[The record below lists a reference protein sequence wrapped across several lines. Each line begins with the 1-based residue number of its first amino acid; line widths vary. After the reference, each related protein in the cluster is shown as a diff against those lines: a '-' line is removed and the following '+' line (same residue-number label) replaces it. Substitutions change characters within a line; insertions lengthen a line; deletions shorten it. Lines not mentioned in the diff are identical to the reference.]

1 MGQNSVSSRAGRKE
15 RTTKQ
20 QRAELRAWR
29 NAPAVDQ
36 QFSTS
41 SPAAAYAAAKNDR
54 PDSLMEQLLP
64 SGGGLRQKLDP
75 FSGAFRDPATGLY
88 VELKKLPDNNGKPCY
103 AMCITGTGKGHAT
116 RAQLANNLLNFV
128 GVGGVPRSYQQ
139 AAELAAALQK
149 KIAAEGG
156 ELCLVGHSLGGG
168 IANYAGL
175 KTNLNAT
182 CYNPAALG
190 GACLTDLE
198 KTGCLSTDTQ
208 AKQRIVRING
218 DPVSSKNVQKCLVAF
233 ISISTYFHIRL
244 PASIGQVYE
253 IPQNKTSDFV
263 SAIDTHRLCVF
274 ESAYKATGQGL

>member
-1 MGQNSVSSRAGRKE
+1 MASGNGLSDTTPPVAFFASIKDDTKDQFNTLFEMGQNSVSSRAGRKE

-198 KTGCLSTDTQ
+198 KNRLSKHRH
-208 AKQRIVRING
+208 A
-218 DPVSSKNVQKCLVAF
+218 
-233 ISISTYFHIRL
+233 
-244 PASIGQVYE
+244 GQTE
-253 IPQNKTSDFV
+253 NRSD
-263 SAIDTHRLCVF
+263 
-274 ESAYKATGQGL
+274 QW